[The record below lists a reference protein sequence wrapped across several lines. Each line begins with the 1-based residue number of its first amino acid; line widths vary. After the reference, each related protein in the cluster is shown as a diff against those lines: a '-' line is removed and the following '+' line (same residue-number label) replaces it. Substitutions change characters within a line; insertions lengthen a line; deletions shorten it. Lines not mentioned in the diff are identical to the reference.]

1 MESNILDKE
10 INQSI
15 QIFMTKMEL
24 LNKIV
29 LFLGYNDLIQLLNRP
44 KTIEEKQKKFLE
56 IFKREKT
63 KEVEKMSLKKSKI
76 NIRNNWKNS
85 KRLWKNLKNKR
96 NYR

>member
-10 INQSI
+10 INRSI
-15 QIFMTKMEL
+15 QIFMTKIEL
-24 LNKIV
+24 INKIV
-29 LFLGYNDLIQLLNRP
+29 QYLRYNDQIKFLNRQ
-44 KTIEEKQKKFLE
+44 KIIEEKQKKFLE
-56 IFKREKT
+56 IFKKEKT
-63 KEVEKMSLKKSKI
+63 KEVEKRSLKKSKI